1 MRNWCDPNK
10 YIIIKRFSRSFPT
23 SIWVANIG
31 VVLQM
36 QLARITHKAIP
47 PPPVSVNTLHK
58 MSTTIFGE
66 TGKDILIYKH
76 PHRRPV
82 YEWIVDQEFCVYLGR
97 HKLDHYLSLCTGC
110 SCCYRCVYRTFIGRA
125 QKQ

>member
-36 QLARITHKAIP
+36 QLARITLYTSSFCKHITQNHP
-47 PPPVSVNTLHK
+47 
-58 MSTTIFGE
+58 TIFRE
-66 TGKDILIYKH
+66 TGKEVLIYEEGLFMNESPTKNF
-76 PHRRPV
+76 V
-82 YEWIVDQEFCVYLGR
+82 YI
-97 HKLDHYLSLCTGC
+97 
-110 SCCYRCVYRTFIGRA
+110 
-125 QKQ
+125 